1 MIGEIES
8 GVEETR
14 MAQRE
19 YDSFAIGVLN
29 DGNAVAPLDLSINV
43 WADVGHTSEIDF
55 GIQIPHRDDISG
67 FFIFVPFQIEKND
80 VVDLSTSFSDNEFN
94 QVLFNRDC
102 ETTCRLNRTVVKDAG
117 GNSLLVL
124 PISRNDRLTVVNLD
138 GGSLL
143 SFYYDLSAFPHD
155 HSSLYFRI
163 RLPFVSLNGLLSG
176 PDDMREVITG
186 PIVPFRTMNSIAV
199 NQVRGLPSSIVRRLV
214 DSKTDIGDTHIAVI
228 APRQWEVNSF
238 LTPYRV
244 RPLENVAWE
253 KYQPRLKSGNAILHS
268 SGCDMFVY
276 QWLISDS
283 NTSLQLE
290 FSRKRIT
297 FLTLL
302 FYLAILFLLNLL
314 SEVLIRL
321 VL

>member
-1 MIGEIES
+1 
-8 GVEETR
+8 

-29 DGNAVAPLDLSINV
+29 DGNAVVPLSLSINV

-80 VVDLSTSFSDNEFN
+80 VIDLTPSFRDNEFN

-102 ETTCRLNRTVVKDAG
+102 ETTCRLNRTVVTDARG
-117 GNSLLVL
+117 DSLLVL
-124 PISRNDRLTVVNLD
+124 PISQKGGLTVDKLE
-138 GGSLL
+138 GGTFL
-143 SFYYDLSAFPHD
+143 SFCYDPSVYPHD
-155 HSSLYFRI
+155 YSSLYFRI
-163 RLPFVSLNGLLSG
+163 RLPFVSLDDLLSG

-199 NQVRGLPSSIVRRLV
+199 NQVRGLPSSVVSKLV
-214 DSKTDIGDTHIAVI
+214 DSKTDIGETHIAVI
-228 APRQWEVNSF
+228 APHQWEVNSF
-238 LTPYRV
+238 LAPYRV

-253 KYQPRLKSGNAILHS
+253 KYQPRLNSGNAILHS

-276 QWLISDS
+276 QWLISDT

>member
-1 MIGEIES
+1 MQGEID
-8 GVEETR
+8 VV
-14 MAQRE
+14 QRK
-19 YDSFAIGVLN
+19 YDSFAVGVLN
-29 DGNAVAPLDLSINV
+29 DGNASVHIDLSINV
-43 WADVGHTSEIDF
+43 WADVRHSSEIDF
-55 GIQIPHRDDISG
+55 GIQIPHKDDISG
-67 FFIFVPFQIEKND
+67 FFIFVPFEIEKNE
-80 VVDLSTSFSDNEFN
+80 VVDLASSFRDSEFN

-102 ETTCRLNRTVVKDAG
+102 ETICRLDRTVVTDDC
-117 GNSLLVL
+117 GNSLLIL
-124 PISRNDRLTVVNLD
+124 PISQNERLAVDNLE

-143 SFYYDLSAFPHD
+143 LFRFDPSVLDDYSF
-155 HSSLYFRI
+155 LYFRM
-163 RLPFVSLNGLLSG
+163 RLPYVSLDDLLSG

-199 NQVRGLPSSIVRRLV
+199 NQVRGLPSSVVHRLI
-214 DSKTDIGDTHIAVI
+214 DSKTEIGETHIAVI

-238 LTPYRV
+238 LTPYRI
-244 RPLENVAWE
+244 RPLENIAWE
-253 KYQPRLKSGNAILHS
+253 KYQPRLKSDSTILNS
-268 SGCDMFVY
+268 KGSNMFVY

-297 FLTLL
+297 CLTLL

>member
-1 MIGEIES
+1 M
-8 GVEETR
+8 V
-14 MAQRE
+14 QRK
-19 YDSFAIGVLN
+19 YDSFAVGVLN
-29 DGNAVAPLDLSINV
+29 DGNASVHIDLSINV
-43 WADVGHTSEIDF
+43 WADVRHSSEIDF
-55 GIQIPHRDDISG
+55 GIQIPHKDDISG
-67 FFIFVPFQIEKND
+67 FFIFVPFEIEKNE
-80 VVDLSTSFSDNEFN
+80 VVDLASSFRDSEFN

-102 ETTCRLNRTVVKDAG
+102 ETICRLDRTVVTDDC
-117 GNSLLVL
+117 GNSLLIL
-124 PISRNDRLTVVNLD
+124 PISQNERLAVDNLE

-143 SFYYDLSAFPHD
+143 LFRFDPSVLDDYSF
-155 HSSLYFRI
+155 LYFRM
-163 RLPFVSLNGLLSG
+163 RLPYVSLDDLLSG

-199 NQVRGLPSSIVRRLV
+199 NQVRGLPSSVVHRLI
-214 DSKTDIGDTHIAVI
+214 DSKTEIGETHIAVI

-238 LTPYRV
+238 LTPYRI
-244 RPLENVAWE
+244 RPLENIAWE
-253 KYQPRLKSGNAILHS
+253 KYQPRLKSDSTILNS
-268 SGCDMFVY
+268 KGSNMFVY

-297 FLTLL
+297 CLTLL

>member
-1 MIGEIES
+1 
-8 GVEETR
+8 
-14 MAQRE
+14 MAQRK
-19 YDSFAIGVLN
+19 YDSFAVGILN
-29 DGNAVAPLDLSINV
+29 DGNAAVHIDLSINV
-43 WADVGHTSEIDF
+43 WADVRHSSEIDF
-55 GIQIPHRDDISG
+55 GIEIPRKDDVSG
-67 FFIFVPFQIEKND
+67 FFIFFPFEIEKND
-80 VVDLSTSFSDNEFN
+80 VVDLTSSFRDNGFV

-102 ETTCRLNRTVVKDAG
+102 ETKCRLDRTIVTDDC
-117 GNSLLVL
+117 GNSLLIL
-124 PISRNDRLTVVNLD
+124 PVSQNDSLVVDNLE

-143 SFYYDLSAFPHD
+143 LFRYDPLVLPRD
-155 HSSLYFRI
+155 CTSLYFRM
-163 RLPFVSLNGLLSG
+163 RLPFVSLDGLLSG
-176 PDDMREVITG
+176 PADMREVITG
-186 PIVPFRTMNSIAV
+186 PIVPFRTMNSLAV
-199 NQVRGLPSSIVRRLV
+199 NQVRGLPSSVVRRLV
-214 DSKTDIGDTHIAVI
+214 ESKTDVGEMHIAVI
-228 APRQWEVNSF
+228 APRQWEINSF

-283 NTSLQLE
+283 NASLQLE
-290 FSRKRIT
+290 FSRKRVT

>member
-1 MIGEIES
+1 
-8 GVEETR
+8 

-29 DGNAVAPLDLSINV
+29 DGKAVAPLDLSINV

-80 VVDLSTSFSDNEFN
+80 VVDLAPSFRDNEFN
-94 QVLFNRDC
+94 QVLFNQDC
-102 ETTCRLNRTVVKDAG
+102 ETTCRLNRTVVTDARG
-117 GNSLLVL
+117 DSLLVL
-124 PISRNDRLTVVNLD
+124 PISQNGGLTVDNLE
-138 GGSLL
+138 GGTFL
-143 SFYYDLSAFPHD
+143 SFCCDPSVFPYDY
-155 HSSLYFRI
+155 SSLYFRM
-163 RLPFVSLNGLLSG
+163 RLPFVSLDDLLSG
-176 PDDMREVITG
+176 PDDLREVITG
-186 PIVPFRTMNSIAV
+186 PIVPFRTMNSIAA
-199 NQVRGLPSSIVRRLV
+199 NQVRGLPSSVVSKLV
-214 DSKTDIGDTHIAVI
+214 DSKTDIGETHIAVI

-244 RPLENVAWE
+244 RPLEKVAWE
-253 KYQPRLKSGNAILHS
+253 KYQPRLKDDNTILHS

-302 FYLAILFLLNLL
+302 FYLAILLLLNLL

>member
-1 MIGEIES
+1 
-8 GVEETR
+8 

-29 DGNAVAPLDLSINV
+29 DGNAVAPLSLSINV

-55 GIQIPHRDDISG
+55 GIQNPHRDDISG
-67 FFIFVPFQIEKND
+67 FFIFAPFQIEKND
-80 VVDLSTSFSDNEFN
+80 VVDLAPLFRDSEFN
-94 QVLFNRDC
+94 QVLFNQDC
-102 ETTCRLNRTVVKDAG
+102 ETTCRLNQTVVKDAN

-124 PISRNDRLTVVNLD
+124 PISQNGGLTVDNLE
-138 GGSLL
+138 GGTFL
-143 SFYYDLSAFPHD
+143 SFCYDPSVFPHD
-155 HSSLYFRI
+155 YSSLYFRI
-163 RLPFVSLNGLLSG
+163 RLPFVSLDDLLSG

-199 NQVRGLPSSIVRRLV
+199 NQVRGLPSSVVSKLV
-214 DSKTDIGDTHIAVI
+214 DSKTDIGETHIAVI
-228 APRQWEVNSF
+228 APRQWGVNSF
-238 LTPYRV
+238 LTPYRI
-244 RPLENVAWE
+244 RPLENIAWE
-253 KYQPRLKSGNAILHS
+253 KYQPRLKSDSTILNS
-268 SGCDMFVY
+268 KGSNMFVY

>member
-1 MIGEIES
+1 
-8 GVEETR
+8 
-14 MAQRE
+14 MAQRK

-29 DGNAVAPLDLSINV
+29 DGNAVAHVDLSINV
-43 WADVGHTSEIDF
+43 WADVRHSSEIDF
-55 GIQIPHRDDISG
+55 GIQLPLKEDISG
-67 FFIFVPFQIEKND
+67 FFIFVPFEIEKND
-80 VVDLSTSFSDNEFN
+80 VVDLAPSFRDNEFN
-94 QVLFNRDC
+94 QVLFNQDC
-102 ETTCRLNRTVVKDAG
+102 ETACRLNRTVVTDSRG
-117 GNSLLVL
+117 TSLLVL
-124 PISRNDRLTVVNLD
+124 PISQNDGLTVDNLE
-138 GGSLL
+138 GGSFL
-143 SFYYDLSAFPHD
+143 SFCYDLSVLPHD
-155 HSSLYFRI
+155 YSSLYFRI
-163 RLPFVSLNGLLSG
+163 RLPFVSLDNLLSG

-199 NQVRGLPSSIVRRLV
+199 NQVRGLPSSVVRRLI
-214 DSKTDIGDTHIAVI
+214 DSKTEIGETHIAVI

-238 LTPYRV
+238 LAPYRV

-253 KYQPRLKSGNAILHS
+253 NYQPRLKSDNAILRS

-314 SEVLIRL
+314 SEVLIRF

>member
-1 MIGEIES
+1 
-8 GVEETR
+8 
-14 MAQRE
+14 MAQRK
-19 YDSFAIGVLN
+19 YDSFAVGILN
-29 DGNAVAPLDLSINV
+29 DGNAAVHIDLSINV
-43 WADVGHTSEIDF
+43 WADVRHSSEIDF
-55 GIQIPHRDDISG
+55 GIQIPRKDDVSG
-67 FFIFVPFQIEKND
+67 FFIFFPFEIEKND
-80 VVDLSTSFSDNEFN
+80 VVDLTSSFRDNGFV

-102 ETTCRLNRTVVKDAG
+102 ETKCRLDRTIVTDNC
-117 GNSLLVL
+117 GNSLLIL
-124 PISRNDRLTVVNLD
+124 PISQNDSLVVDNLE

-143 SFYYDLSAFPHD
+143 LFRYDPLVLPRD
-155 HSSLYFRI
+155 CTSLYFRM
-163 RLPFVSLNGLLSG
+163 RLPFVSLDGLLSG
-176 PDDMREVITG
+176 PADMREVITG
-186 PIVPFRTMNSIAV
+186 PIVPFRTMNSLAV
-199 NQVRGLPSSIVRRLV
+199 NQVRGLPSSVVRRLV
-214 DSKTDIGDTHIAVI
+214 ESKTDIGEMHIAVI
-228 APRQWEVNSF
+228 APRQWEINSF

-244 RPLENVAWE
+244 RPLEKVSWE
-253 KYQPRLKSGNAILHS
+253 KYQPRLKSGNAILRS

-290 FSRKRIT
+290 FSRKRVT